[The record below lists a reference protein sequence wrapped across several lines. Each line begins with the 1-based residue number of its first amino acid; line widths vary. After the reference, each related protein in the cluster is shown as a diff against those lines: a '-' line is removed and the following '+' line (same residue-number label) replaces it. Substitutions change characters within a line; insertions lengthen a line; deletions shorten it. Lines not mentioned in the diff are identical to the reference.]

1 MKALVFLAAAFAATL
16 NCAAAQD
23 YPSRNITI
31 LVPFTAGGPN
41 DLAARALSP
50 DAGVSRADFFDA
62 DLTEPI
68 PAGVLAAGTTT
79 HFLQQG
85 VSADTIDPNGFPI
98 GGNATVVFN
107 GEVRVPVR
115 GGLSVVSFFDSGNV
129 FQRVSQ
135 LSLSE
140 FRNAVGFGVRYRSPF
155 GPLRVDLGFKT
166 RVETFTCTG
175 TDNVARPC
183 AESRPAL
190 HISFGQA
197 F

>member
-1 MKALVFLAAAFAATL
+1 MAAEFDL
-16 NCAAAQD
+16 EN
-23 YPSRNITI
+23 PIPEPER
-31 LVPFTAGGPN
+31 FFAGGDTTN
-41 DLAARALSP
+41 RGFSLDAL
-50 DAGVSRADFFDA
+50 GVRHEPAD
-62 DLTEPI
+62 P
-68 PAGVLAAGTTT
+68 
-79 HFLQQG
+79 Q
-85 VSADTIDPNGFPI
+85 SDTIDKNGFPI
-98 GGNATVVFN
+98 GGNATVVLN
-107 GEVRVPVR
+107 GELRVPVR

-129 FQRVSQ
+129 FQRMNQ
-135 LSLSE
+135 LSISD